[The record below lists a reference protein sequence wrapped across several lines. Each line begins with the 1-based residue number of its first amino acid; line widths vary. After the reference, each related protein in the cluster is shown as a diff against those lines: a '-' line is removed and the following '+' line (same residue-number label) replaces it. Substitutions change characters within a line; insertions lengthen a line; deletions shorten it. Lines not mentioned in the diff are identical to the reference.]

1 MSSNPKTSGEMMKYL
16 PSIFHDDKFLAE
28 YLSAFEKILVGSG
41 DPPLRSLEAIIA
53 DIARYFSPKDAP
65 EEFLPWLAGWMAF
78 GLRADLSVGLQR
90 DFMTRVISLYKKR
103 GTPESMRSLL
113 RLFTGAEPTILE
125 GDDMDSTTNADW
137 DVVEGFRHWAK
148 DGKPEHAFGV
158 LLSFMDAEGKAD
170 KTSPEIHRKLSIA
183 SALID
188 LEKPAHTM
196 FYLVSVFPS
205 LKLPDFSPDSST
217 EGRKAGK
224 VDKEARSRIGFDTLL
239 GTRSGSK

>member
-1 MSSNPKTSGEMMKYL
+1 MLKYL

-28 YLSAFEKILVGSG
+28 YLSAFEKIFLGAGEAS
-41 DPPLRSLEAIIA
+41 LRSLEAIVA

-78 GLRADLSVGLQR
+78 GLRADLSVALQR
-90 DFMTRVISLYKKR
+90 DFMTKVISLYKKR
-103 GTPESMRSLL
+103 GTPESLKSLL

-125 GDDMDSTTNADW
+125 GDDLDSADNADW
-137 DVVEGFRHWAK
+137 NVDDGFNVWVK

-170 KTSPEIHRKLSIA
+170 KTAPEIERKLSIA

-196 FYLVSVFPS
+196 FYLVPVFPS
-205 LKLPDFSPDSST
+205 LKLPDFST
-217 EGRKAGK
+217 EGRQAGQ
-224 VDKEARSRIGFDTLL
+224 VDSEARSRIGFDTLL
-239 GTRSGSK
+239 GTRRGSK